1 MTTFFQAWRRRQAS
15 RQASEWDEERAA
27 ARLAVADVPEEV
39 RADVSRAIEALID
52 GPDEQVE
59 PSLNELWRLLEP
71 HPDLR
76 RRFERLRIVDDAT
89 EFLKS

>member
-1 MTTFFQAWRRRQAS
+1 MGRGARRRPP
-15 RQASEWDEERAA
+15 
-27 ARLAVADVPEEV
+27 VADVPEEL

-59 PSLNELWRLLEP
+59 PSLNELWQLLDP
-71 HPDLR
+71 HPELR

-89 EFLKS
+89 EFLK